1 MFVSCR
7 GPYRYFIVIL
17 WTRVTAVTAP
27 CTADQ
32 ISQSQTADCFAR
44 TRPWAQWIKWDLDSI
59 FWQVEGCFLG
69 MEHTFCDRP
78 QPRVCGRVTVVGGGE
93 ECCGNSGEM
102 WPAPTRS
109 HCAPHYPQLHFST
122 RTPLLHPPPGSQI
135 PNKNTEI
142 NRKITIADF
151 FAPCSVF

>member
-32 ISQSQTADCFAR
+32 ISQSQPADCFAR
-44 TRPWAQWIKWDLDSI
+44 TRPLSPLDQMRFGLNFLTGWRMFSRHGTY
-59 FWQVEGCFLG
+59 FLWQAPAAGVWKGDCS
-69 MEHTFCDRP
+69 
-78 QPRVCGRVTVVGGGE
+78 GRGGR
-93 ECCGNSGEM
+93 CCGNSGEM

-122 RTPLLHPPPGSQI
+122 RTPLLHPRPGSQI